1 MAEFDR
7 PTVTAGAGSAAVVD
21 QGLRSY
27 LLRVYNYMGLGL
39 VVTGLVAWFAFNAA
53 TTGNAAS
60 AATDATGATLAFAPG
75 LYLTSFGAA
84 IYTSPLMWLIVFAP
98 LAFVLVLSFGI
109 NKMSVAA
116 AQLSFWAFAAVMGL
130 SLSSIFLQY
139 TSTSIA
145 RVFFISAATFGAMSL
160 YGYTTK
166 RDLTGMGSFLFM
178 GLIGVVIAS
187 VVNMFIGSS
196 ALTFGISILGVLVFV
211 GLTAYD
217 TQRIK
222 MSYSE
227 SYGATALAKSAIMG
241 ALSLYLDFINLFL
254 MLLRLFGGNRN

>member
-75 LYLTSFGAA
+75 LYLTSFGAM
-84 IYTSPLMWLIVFAP
+84 IYTSPLMWLIVLAP

-166 RDLTGMGSFLFM
+166 RDLTAMGSFLFM
-178 GLIGVVIAS
+178 GLIGVIIAS
-187 VVNMFIGSS
+187 LVNMFIGSS

-254 MLLRLFGGNRN
+254 MLLRLFGGNRS

>member
-60 AATDATGATLAFAPG
+60 AATDATGAALAFAPG

-187 VVNMFIGSS
+187 VVNMFIAS
-196 ALTFGISILGVLVFV
+196 
-211 GLTAYD
+211 
-217 TQRIK
+217 
-222 MSYSE
+222 
-227 SYGATALAKSAIMG
+227 
-241 ALSLYLDFINLFL
+241 
-254 MLLRLFGGNRN
+254 

>member
-187 VVNMFIGSS
+187 VVNMFIASS

-241 ALSLYLDFINLFL
+241 SLSLYLDFINLFL